1 MSSHAITN
9 TNNTSH
15 PHVEEVKYL
24 IKKMCNNIGLGI
36 YGIPQ
41 IIIKYLYFKD
51 KYIKL
56 SYYQK
61 HEIWWEPIWVGS
73 RKAGD
78 DRFRRQC
85 LIWGR
90 YANQRDISLYENIPI
105 KQFNPQI
112 LKEYSYKEL
121 KQSLKINKVKGRS
134 KLTNKKKMIT
144 GLLKI

>member
-1 MSSHAITN
+1 MASHAITN

-56 SYYQK
+56 SWLQK
-61 HEIWWEPIWVGS
+61 HEIRWEPVGW
-73 RKAGD
+73 
-78 DRFRRQC
+78 RR
-85 LIWGR
+85 WGKYR
-90 YANQRDISLYENIPI
+90 HRECRLW
-105 KQFNPQI
+105 
-112 LKEYSYKEL
+112 
-121 KQSLKINKVKGRS
+121 R
-134 KLTNKKKMIT
+134 
-144 GLLKI
+144 

>member
-1 MSSHAITN
+1 MASHAITD

-56 SYYQK
+56 SWLQK
-61 HEIWWEPIWVGS
+61 HEIWREPVGW
-73 RKAGD
+73 
-78 DRFRRQC
+78 RRTAKYRHREC
-85 LIWGR
+85 LLWGR
-90 YANQRDISLYENIPI
+90 YARNRDISLYENIHII
-105 KQFNPQI
+105 KNLI
-112 LKEYSYKEL
+112 TIIIKLKYKYSYIFFTL
-121 KQSLKINKVKGRS
+121 KW
-134 KLTNKKKMIT
+134 KLQLI
-144 GLLKI
+144 